1 MNKLLTTLTTI
12 CISASFFIGIE
23 KSFSQTIHSENK
35 IQIPLYKMSKEDIN
49 KLLKNISQKTFV
61 EKLEVISES
70 AKGTPYFLGPLGE
83 GSESNYDKNPLM
95 DLSRVDCVTFIEQVL
110 ALSLSYDYDTAFKNL
125 QKIRYKDAD
134 IKIEKR
140 NHYFMADWAI
150 NNQWLFIDVS
160 KEVGNNLTKP
170 LTRTI
175 SHEKFFGG
183 SVYKG
188 IKAQE
193 KDRTLTINYIP
204 KDKLFLIENK
214 LQSGDIAAFVI
225 DLPNIFVSHTGFI
238 IKDKNGKVFFR
249 NATSIGPKQVTDLP
263 YDQLV
268 EYLKKSKKNMGLVF
282 LRPSVK

>member
-1 MNKLLTTLTTI
+1 MNKLLTALTTI
-12 CISASFFIGIE
+12 CISASFFVHIE
-23 KSFSQTIHSENK
+23 KSFSQTIQSEK
-35 IQIPLYKMSKEDIN
+35 QAQTPLYKMSKQDIN

-61 EKLEVISES
+61 EKMEIISES

-83 GSESNYDKNPLM
+83 GSKSIYDNHPLI
-95 DLSRVDCVTFIEQVL
+95 DLSRVDCVTFVEQTL
-110 ALSLSYDYDTAFKNL
+110 ALSLSADYDTAFNNL
-125 QKIRYKDAD
+125 QKIRYKDSD

-150 NNQWLFIDVS
+150 NNQWLVDDVS
-160 KEVGNNLTKP
+160 KEVGKDLTKP

-175 SHEKFFGG
+175 SHEKFFAS

-193 KDRTLTINYIP
+193 ADRTLTINYIP
-204 KDKLFLIENK
+204 KDKLTLIENN

-225 DLPNIFVSHTGFI
+225 DLPNIFVSHTGLI
-238 IKDKNGKVFFR
+238 IKDKNGKTFFR

-268 EYLKKSKKNMGLVF
+268 EYLKNSKKNMGLVF
-282 LRPSVK
+282 LRSSIK